1 MTDALVG
8 ATGGIHGMKA
18 SIAAQWTALD
28 THFERHARLVDRF
41 REAGREAVTRMW
53 NTRPTNTAGVHR
65 SLSLKRLLSGTAS
78 YSGLG
83 PS

>member
-41 REAGREAVTRMW
+41 REAGREAVT
-53 NTRPTNTAGVHR
+53 
-65 SLSLKRLLSGTAS
+65 
-78 YSGLG
+78 
-83 PS
+83 